1 MKCPKCGKEIPDGAL
16 FCENCATEIKIV
28 PEYEAKLE
36 EQISSGMAEA
46 AKVIA
51 EEKGEP
57 KNPEETE
64 SSGEDALQKQ
74 DTAVF
79 AAVSEEASSGETIPE
94 ENADQE
100 EISAAAPDAEALEEM
115 ASPAEARA
123 QHKERRARRFA
134 RYAARRRYVKFMIV
148 FMIGAFCATAFLV
161 LFYSRDLYL
170 RTHTKSYYVGR
181 AYQLSSDGKYQ
192 QAADEID
199 KAIALGP
206 GRNEDTGETASD
218 AALYLRKS
226 EYLQKAGEEGLALGA
241 ASMALED
248 DAATEDDV
256 VAAYGRM
263 IAIYASYEE
272 YDKIAELL
280 SKCTRPQVVENY
292 LQYALFDPEFSEEDG
307 TYEDTLTLTLSDQ
320 GDGSIFY
327 TLDGSV
333 PTTSSML
340 YTGPIRLTEGT
351 YDVSAIYVNHFNLSS
366 RVVTK
371 HYQID
376 STVPLP
382 PEVAPKSG
390 TYAKQ
395 MEITASFAEAEEDT
409 GKDKEK
415 STDSGKKD
423 KKTTKNAVSGTIY
436 YTTNGE
442 DPTAEDQEYKG
453 PIMMP
458 QGDSTF
464 KFAVITDDGASSEVI
479 ERDYSYKISSSI
491 GSSDGMNYILV
502 ALIHRGE
509 IVDTAGTIPSGTAH
523 YSFTYTGLQQIA
535 GTGNFLMY
543 SENLT
548 DSDGNTVS
556 TGRTYAVNGAN
567 GTVNLYSGGTLF
579 PIG

>member
-57 KNPEETE
+57 KTSAETE
-64 SSGEDALQKQ
+64 ASGESSLQKQ

-79 AAVSEEASSGETIPE
+79 EAVTGEAAPGENAQPEETQEDGADSAAVEETVSSEEARQQHK
-94 ENADQE
+94 AR
-100 EISAAAPDAEALEEM
+100 
-115 ASPAEARA
+115 RA
-123 QHKERRARRFA
+123 QRLAK
-134 RYAARRRYVKFMIV
+134 YAARRRYVKFMIV
-148 FMIGAFCATAFLV
+148 FLIGAFCASAFLIF
-161 LFYSRDLYL
+161 FYSRDLYH

-206 GRNEDTGETASD
+206 GRNEDTGEAASD

-248 DAATEDDV
+248 DASTEDDV

-292 LQYALFDPEFSEEDG
+292 LQYALFDPEFSEEEG

-340 YTGPIRLTEGT
+340 YTAPIKLTEGT
-351 YDVSAIYVNHFNLSS
+351 YDVSAVYVNHFNLSS
-366 RVVTK
+366 KVVTK

-382 PEVAPKSG
+382 PEVTPKSG

-395 MEITASFAEAEEDT
+395 MEITVSFAEGENAENAEGK
-409 GKDKEK
+409 GKDR
-415 STDSGKKD
+415 SSGKKEKD
-423 KKTTKNAVSGTIY
+423 SRKDVSPGKIY

-442 DPTAEDQEYKG
+442 DPTAEDQEYTG
-453 PIMMP
+453 PVRMP

-464 KFAVITDDGASSEVI
+464 KFAVITEEGVSSEVV

-491 GSSDGMNYILV
+491 GSSDGINYILV

-509 IVDTAGTIPSGTAH
+509 IVDTAGTIPSGTAR

-567 GTVNLYSGGTLF
+567 GTVNLYSGGTLY

>member
-1 MKCPKCGKEIPDGAL
+1 M
-16 FCENCATEIKIV
+16 N
-28 PEYEAKLE
+28 
-36 EQISSGMAEA
+36 ISSF
-46 AKVIA
+46 VNQI
-51 EEKGEP
+51 
-57 KNPEETE
+57 TQTIT
-64 SSGEDALQKQ
+64 DATNGNTGNL
-74 DTAVF
+74 
-79 AAVSEEASSGETIPE
+79 SPS
-94 ENADQE
+94 
-100 EISAAAPDAEALEEM
+100 ALEETV
-115 ASPAEARA
+115 SPEEARE
-123 QHKERRARRFA
+123 QHKARRARRLA

-148 FMIGAFCATAFLV
+148 FLIGAFCASAFLV
-161 LFYSRDLYL
+161 FFYSRDLYH

-206 GRNEDTGETASD
+206 GRNEDTGEAASD

-248 DAATEDDV
+248 DASTEDDV

-292 LQYALFDPEFSEEDG
+292 LQYALFDPEFSEEEG

-340 YTGPIRLTEGT
+340 YTGPIKLTEGT
-351 YDVSAIYVNHFNLSS
+351 YDVSAVYVNHFNLSS

-382 PEVAPKSG
+382 PEVTPKSG

-395 MEITASFAEAEEDT
+395 MEITASFAEEEDAEN
-409 GKDKEK
+409 GEDRRKGRN
-415 STDSGKKD
+415 SGKKEKD
-423 KKTTKNAVSGTIY
+423 SRKDAVPGKIY
-436 YTTNGE
+436 YTTNGK
-442 DPTAEDQEYKG
+442 DPTAEDQEYTG
-453 PIMMP
+453 PVMMP

-464 KFAVITDDGASSEVI
+464 KFAVITDEGVSSEVV

-491 GSSDGMNYILV
+491 GSSDGINYILV

-509 IVDTAGTIPSGTAH
+509 IVDTAGTIPSGTAR

-567 GTVNLYSGGTLF
+567 GTVNLYSGGTLY

>member
-57 KNPEETE
+57 KNSAETE
-64 SSGEDALQKQ
+64 SSGKISEAEPSADAAEE
-74 DTAVF
+74 T
-79 AAVSEEASSGETIPE
+79 VSPE
-94 ENADQE
+94 K
-100 EISAAAPDAEALEEM
+100 
-115 ASPAEARA
+115 ARE

-148 FMIGAFCATAFLV
+148 FLIGAFCATVFLV

-192 QAADEID
+192 QAAEEID

-206 GRNEDTGETASD
+206 GRNEDTGEASSD
-218 AALYLRKS
+218 ATLYLRKS

-248 DAATEDDV
+248 DASTEDDV

-263 IAIYASYEE
+263 IDIYASDEE
-272 YDKIAELL
+272 YDKRAELV

-292 LQYALFDPEFSEEDG
+292 LQYALFDPEFSEEEG
-307 TYEDTLTLTLSDQ
+307 TYEDSLTLTLSDQ

-340 YTGPIRLTEGT
+340 YTGPIQLTEGT
-351 YDVSAIYVNHFNLSS
+351 YDVSAVYVNHFNLSS
-366 RVVTK
+366 KVVTK

-395 MEITASFAEAEEDT
+395 MEITASFAEEKEEEN
-409 GKDKEK
+409 GKDK
-415 STDSGKKD
+415 GKD
-423 KKTTKNAVSGTIY
+423 KNSSTKAKDHSQDAVSGKIY

-442 DPTAEDQEYKG
+442 NPTAEDQEYTG
-453 PIMMP
+453 PILMP

-464 KFAVITDDGASSEVI
+464 KFAVITDEGVRSDVV
-479 ERDYSYKISSSI
+479 EREYSYKISSSI
-491 GSSDGMNYILV
+491 GSSDGINYILV

-523 YSFTYTGLQQIA
+523 YSFTYTGLRQIE

-548 DSDGNTVS
+548 DSGGNTVS
-556 TGRTYAVNGAN
+556 TGRVYAVNGAN